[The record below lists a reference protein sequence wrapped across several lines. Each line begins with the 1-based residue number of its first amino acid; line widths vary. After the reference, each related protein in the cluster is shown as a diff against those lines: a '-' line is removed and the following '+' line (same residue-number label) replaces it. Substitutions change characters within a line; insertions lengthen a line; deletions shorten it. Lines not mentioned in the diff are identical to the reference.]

1 MTKRQQ
7 EERATRLRRIVT
19 KGEALV
25 KLTREFRQLIAEEED
40 RYNREKAS
48 TIHEWG
54 TPAWYSV
61 LSKLN
66 SDSSDSRDRNYGA
79 IGELVP
85 RHVASAR
92 REIEELGAPVKH
104 TRNRQRSKPA
114 PDPAPGDPA
123 PALFELFG
131 PGEEDHE
138 NGQAVNIANL

>member
-1 MTKRQQ
+1 MTKKEQ
-7 EERATRLRRIVT
+7 ERRATRLRRIVA

-25 KLTREFRQLIAEEED
+25 ALTSEFRALIAEEDD

-48 TIHEWG
+48 QIHEWG
-54 TPAWYSV
+54 TPAWYST

-85 RHVASAR
+85 RRVASAR
-92 REIEELGAPVKH
+92 REIEELGIQEKF

-114 PDPAPGDPA
+114 PDPTHEDGG

-131 PGEEDHE
+131 AGEDDGPEGD
-138 NGQAVNIANL
+138 ICSL